1 MASRKGCVTVTQATT
16 LLSGPLTGGER
27 APPIVTHVSGSS
39 FVNLP
44 GLGRLFKYLTLH
56 LFEHTVDVLKIWNG
70 KLLYR
75 TYTTNN
81 R

>member
-1 MASRKGCVTVTQATT
+1 M
-16 LLSGPLTGGER
+16 LLPGTPTGNEL
-27 APPIVTHVSGSS
+27 ALPTVTHVSSFSS
-39 FVNLP
+39 VNLP
-44 GLGRLFKYLTLH
+44 GLGWLFKDLTLH
-56 LFEHTVDVLKIWNG
+56 LFEHTVDVLEIWNG